1 MKKLFYLPV
10 LFTLI
15 FSLSINAQKK
25 DSTEKE
31 KKPKSDNKIA
41 IELNKRGFNLARR
54 TITKYRKKLNI
65 ASSRNR

>member
-25 DSTEKE
+25 DSAEKE
-31 KKPKSDNKIA
+31 KKPKK
-41 IELNKRGFNLARR
+41 EK
-54 TITKYRKKLNI
+54 TYE
-65 ASSRNR
+65 